1 MDGLIYSMP
10 FWQRT
15 KGADCWNSRAKLQ
28 LMSFHFPN
36 GESFP
41 ANIYWHI
48 SLDHCLVLL
57 LPMQK
62 TGLSQEYRQSSRT
75 RCQVFCKVQSTHQG
89 VALIPDLE
97 SDRVWSC
104 CHQQIWL
111 QADLPRTSCKPCGLQ
126 SNFALECRKQRNMIE
141 SGEPIL
147 SGKPV
152 VISRWKTRHL
162 G

>member
-1 MDGLIYSMP
+1 MGWFIVSLSGKE
-10 FWQRT
+10 Q
-15 KGADCWNSRAKLQ
+15 KGQTVGIHEVNYNWCHST
-28 LMSFHFPN
+28 FPMVRV
-36 GESFP
+36 FRH
-41 ANIYWHI
+41 IYWHI

-111 QADLPRTSCKPCGLQ
+111 QADLPRTSWSVENNVTWL
-126 SNFALECRKQRNMIE
+126 RVE
-141 SGEPIL
+141 SPSFLANLLL
-147 SGKPV
+147 SVDGKRD
-152 VISRWKTRHL
+152 I
-162 G
+162 

>member
-1 MDGLIYSMP
+1 MVWFIVSLSGKE
-10 FWQRT
+10 Q
-15 KGADCWNSRAKLQ
+15 KGQTVGIHEVNYNWCHST
-28 LMSFHFPN
+28 FPMVRV
-36 GESFP
+36 FRQ
-41 ANIYWHI
+41 IYWHI

-75 RCQVFCKVQSTHQG
+75 HCQVFCKVQSTHQS

-111 QADLPRTSCKPCGLQ
+111 QANLPRTSCKPCGLQ